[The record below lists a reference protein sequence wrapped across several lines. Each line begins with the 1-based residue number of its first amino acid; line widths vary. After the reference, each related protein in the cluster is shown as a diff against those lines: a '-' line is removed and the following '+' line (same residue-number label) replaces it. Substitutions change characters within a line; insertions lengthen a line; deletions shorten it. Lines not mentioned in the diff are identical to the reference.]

1 MHPTVLLTVDG
12 TPVAGAFYER
22 LINLTITDHEGVQSD
37 TFQAELNDGPPM
49 FLALPRKGAV
59 VVPTLGYLETG
70 TRTFGRFT
78 VDQVNGKCL
87 PYGLTISGKQA
98 DLRAGKL
105 KSHRERHWDDKT
117 VGEIV
122 GEVAGE
128 AGLSPKIAPR
138 IAAQKLDWIGQQNET
153 DIHFLERLA
162 RRVGGL
168 FTVKDGNLVLAE
180 RGAGTSA
187 SGLVLPSLEI
197 TPARIITGSLSF
209 ELTDR
214 GKYKKVVAYS
224 QDRAKAKR
232 HEVEVDAD
240 ADGDG
245 TYRMPEPF
253 ADPAEADRAATA
265 RAKHLKSGKARVS
278 FEMPGDISV
287 RAGMPFTFA
296 DVRPGLDGMPWII
309 ETATHTYSKANG
321 YRTKVDGKAAP
332 KS

>member
-12 TPVAGAFYER
+12 APVAGAFYER
-22 LINLTITDHEGVQSD
+22 LISLTITDHEGVQSD
-37 TFQAELNDGPPM
+37 TFQAELNDGPPL

-98 DLRAGKL
+98 DLKAGKL
-105 KSHRERHWDDKT
+105 KSPRERHWDENTVGDI
-117 VGEIV
+117 VGEI
-122 GEVAGE
+122 AGE
-128 AGLSPKIAPR
+128 AGLSAKVSPKL
-138 IAAQKLDWIGQQNET
+138 AAKKLDWIGQQNET
-153 DIHFLERLA
+153 AIHFLERLA

-168 FTVKDGNLVLAE
+168 FTVKDGNLVFAE
-180 RGAGTSA
+180 RGAGTSV
-187 SGLVLPSLEI
+187 SGIALPSLVI
-197 TPARIITGSLSF
+197 TPPRIVTGTLTF
-209 ELTDR
+209 ELADR

-232 HEVEVDAD
+232 LEVEVDAD
-240 ADGDG
+240 AEGDG
-245 TYRMPEPF
+245 VYRIPEPF

-265 RAKHLKSGKARVS
+265 KAKQLKSGEGRVS
-278 FEMPGDISV
+278 VEIPGEVSV
-287 RAGMPFTFA
+287 RAGQPFTFA
-296 DVRPGLDGMPWII
+296 DVRPGLDGMPWIV
-309 ETATHTYSKANG
+309 ETATHTYSKGNG
-321 YRTKVDGKAAP
+321 YRTKIDGKAAP